1 MSPFDPKKPS
11 PGDEANGDQARQ
23 LTTAGGVKVIV
34 RAEAPPARTP
44 PPPEASPPVVV
55 FPPGQSAE
63 ERAAF
68 LDALCRRHLRF
79 VDRTLLA
86 RGDVQQASAEDLR
99 QEVLLIFCRLVDTME
114 QLPDNQEGY
123 LVGVIR
129 NVVRNHKREKGRPVP
144 VGVPDSGAAVDDAPD
159 PEEAV
164 ALAEI
169 REKLRRYLHL
179 LPQVEAEV
187 VRRAVLESMTL
198 EAVAEALGRPLTTVF
213 DQLAR
218 ARDRLR
224 ELALASRR
232 AAELRRSAASLPA
245 HLAPASRG

>member
-11 PGDEANGDQARQ
+11 PGGEASGDQARQ
-23 LTTAGGVKVIV
+23 LTTAGGVKVRV
-34 RAEAPPARTP
+34 RAQPPPAPAP
-44 PPPEASPPVVV
+44 PPPEASQPVVV

-68 LDALCRRHLRF
+68 IDALARRHQRF
-79 VDRTLLA
+79 VDRTLA
-86 RGDVQQASAEDLR
+86 TRGDVQEASAEDLR
-99 QEVLLIFCRLVDTME
+99 QDVLLIFCRLVDTME
-114 QLPDNQEGY
+114 QLPDNEEGY

-129 NVVRNHKREKGRPVP
+129 NVVRNHKRAKGRLVP

-159 PEEAV
+159 PEEAF

-179 LPQVEAEV
+179 LPEAEAEV
-187 VRRAVLESMTL
+187 VRLAVLESMIL
-198 EAVAEALGRPLTTVF
+198 EDVAEALGRPLTTVF
-213 DQLAR
+213 RQLGR
-218 ARDRLR
+218 ARDKLR

-232 AAELRRSAASLPA
+232 AAELRRGEASLPA
-245 HLAPASRG
+245 DEAPAPRR